1 MIIRQAISSDLDIIK
16 GIAEACAIDMAS
28 YSIFQWN
35 EKYPSREV
43 FKKDIESGSLY
54 VIEIKKNVIGSIVK
68 EFVAMVQPI
77 TGGKAPEAPPIT
89 MF

>member
-1 MIIRQAISSDLDIIK
+1 MIIRQAIIADLDIIK

-35 EKYPSREV
+35 ENYPSREV

-54 VIEIKKNVIGSIVK
+54 VLEINKKLSAVLC
-68 EFVAMVQPI
+68 
-77 TGGKAPEAPPIT
+77 
-89 MF
+89 